1 MVGHHSLRCIQ
12 VQAKQMKTENVRI
25 LVRVQELPDIN
36 YKISDINALK
46 LTKKEMVKDYDHF
59 WKLFEDMDGQLFF

>member
-1 MVGHHSLRCIQ
+1 
-12 VQAKQMKTENVRI
+12 MKTENVRI

-46 LTKKEMVKDYDHF
+46 LTKKERTNH
-59 WKLFEDMDGQLFF
+59 KLIKFAFPKHYLRDIFLNPVVHGSI